1 MMFKQIPVTVC
12 HNSGTVCIKKQS
24 DARSINEKRAKSRK
38 SALSASSIFFKF
50 SQELD
55 YMMFKQIPV
64 TVCHNSGTVCIK
76 KQSDGRSIN
85 EKRAKSR
92 KSALSAIT

>member
-1 MMFKQIPVTVC
+1 MK
-12 HNSGTVCIKKQS
+12 H
-24 DARSINEKRAKSRK
+24 
-38 SALSASSIFFKF
+38 SSIFFKF

-64 TVCHNSGTVCIK
+64 TVCHNSGTVRIK

-92 KSALSAIT
+92 KSALCQPLLNET

>member
-1 MMFKQIPVTVC
+1 
-12 HNSGTVCIKKQS
+12 
-24 DARSINEKRAKSRK
+24 
-38 SALSASSIFFKF
+38 
-50 SQELD
+50 
-55 YMMFKQIPV
+55 MMFKQIPV

>member
-12 HNSGTVCIKKQS
+12 HNSGTV
-24 DARSINEKRAKSRK
+24 R
-38 SALSASSIFFKF
+38 
-50 SQELD
+50 
-55 YMMFKQIPV
+55 
-64 TVCHNSGTVCIK
+64 IK

-85 EKRAKSR
+85 EKQAKSR